1 VRSTNKQTM
10 RITNRLL
17 LGAAALIWASAPG
30 LAQDSRAPVAKPLR
44 MAQADIPP
52 PTTDDVAAPTAG
64 SAPIA
69 DDVAAPTTQPAPVA
83 SVPVVPPRA
92 ATPAAAAPVSRPAP
106 TAAAAPARSTAAP
119 AVASTTPS
127 AAPTTAADTPS
138 ATPAAATPATPA
150 FVPAIQEASTAPAD
164 AKAAEPQGDPNDSN
178 SIVATV
184 NDESI
189 SDYEVRQRVA
199 LYLATSGINQ
209 QLTPEQRK
217 SIRAQILETLE
228 SEKLQ
233 LQEAV
238 KKKITVSPTEV
249 DKRINAMMSDNKF
262 TIAQLRQTL
271 TAAGASEDA
280 LRSQI
285 TASIAW
291 MKAVQDQYG
300 DRVNITPEM
309 VDAEMR
315 RHAEGANKPH
325 YRVMEIFLPV
335 DNPEQDGKVKKDAEN
350 ILVQLRQG
358 APFAMVARQFSQHPS
373 AATNG
378 DMGWINDGQLA
389 PELNSVLA
397 KLTVGEISEPVRSA
411 GGYYILG
418 LRERQEPLGT
428 KIETAQTGVT
438 GPSGT
443 LPLARFLFPVNPKSP
458 KSELDNVMAVAVQL
472 QQRFNGCATLEQVHK
487 QMQGT
492 VYNDLDN
499 IRLGDL
505 SPQIQKAMENSGPGD
520 AAVPFI
526 SDAGIELIV
535 RCDQRPQI
543 KTAYVMPTRQQVEDQ
558 LFQSQISALA
568 RRYLRDLRRASN
580 IQVRDDSRPDALIR

>member
-1 VRSTNKQTM
+1 M
-10 RITNRLL
+10 RITNSLL
-17 LGAAALIWASAPG
+17 LGAAALIWANTPC
-30 LAQDSRAPVAKPLR
+30 LAQDGFTRAPAVPPLPAR
-44 MAQADIPP
+44 QAQATPVKPMPAPAPAAQPDAA

-64 SAPIA
+64 DP
-69 DDVAAPTTQPAPVA
+69 VAPAPVA
-83 SVPVVPPRA
+83 TAPA
-92 ATPAAAAPVSRPAP
+92 AAPAAAAPVS
-106 TAAAAPARSTAAP
+106 APA
-119 AVASTTPS
+119 
-127 AAPTTAADTPS
+127 AADTAPVIQE
-138 ATPAAATPATPA
+138 AKNNDAPATPA
-150 FVPAIQEASTAPAD
+150 
-164 AKAAEPQGDPNDSN
+164 EPEGNPDDSN

-199 LYLATSGINQ
+199 LYLATSGITQ
-209 QLTPEQRK
+209 QLTPEQKKR
-217 SIRAQILETLE
+217 IREQILESLE
-228 SEKLQ
+228 SEKIQ

-238 KKKITVSPTEV
+238 KKKITVSPVEV
-249 DKRINAMMSDNKF
+249 DKRINAMMAENKF
-262 TIAQLRQTL
+262 TIQALRQTL
-271 TAAGASEDA
+271 TAAGASEEA
-280 LRSQI
+280 LRAQI

-300 DRVNITPEM
+300 DRVNVTPEM
-309 VDAEMR
+309 VTAELQ

-335 DNPEQDGKVKKDAEN
+335 DNPEQDGKVKKDAES
-350 ILVQLRQG
+350 ILAQLRQG

-378 DMGWINDGQLA
+378 DLGWINDGQLA
-389 PELNSVLA
+389 PELNSALA
-397 KLTVGEISEPVRSA
+397 KLAVGEISEPVRSA

-418 LRERQEPLGT
+418 LRERQEPMGT
-428 KIETAQTGVT
+428 RIETAPSTT
-438 GPSGT
+438 GPAGT

-458 KSELDNVMAVAVQL
+458 KAELDNVMAVAHQL
-472 QQRFNGCATLEQVHK
+472 QQRFNGCTALEQVHK

-492 VYNDLDN
+492 VYNNLGD
-499 IRLGDL
+499 IRLADL

-520 AAVPFI
+520 AATPFF

-535 RCDQRPQI
+535 RCDKRPEI
-543 KTAYVMPTRQQVEDQ
+543 KTVYVMPTRQQVEDQ

>member
-1 VRSTNKQTM
+1 M
-10 RITNRLL
+10 RITNSLL
-17 LGAAALIWASAPG
+17 LGAAALIWVSAPSLAQNG
-30 LAQDSRAPVAKPLR
+30 LAPAVPPVPGQQTPAAQARAPVSAPAQ

-52 PTTDDVAAPTAG
+52 PTTDDVAAPTA
-64 SAPIA
+64 SDPASPPVA
-69 DDVAAPTTQPAPVA
+69 SAAPPPAAPVA
-83 SVPVVPPRA
+83 RPVPV
-92 ATPAAAAPVSRPAP
+92 PAAAPAP
-106 TAAAAPARSTAAP
+106 AAAAAPAATPAVATAAP
-119 AVASTTPS
+119 A
-127 AAPTTAADTPS
+127 TA
-138 ATPAAATPATPA
+138 PAAATTATTPAAPA
-150 FVPAIQEASTAPAD
+150 FVPAIQEAKNAPTTS
-164 AKAAEPQGDPNDSN
+164 EPQGNPDDTN

-209 QLTPEQRK
+209 QLTAEQRK

-228 SEKLQ
+228 AEKLQ

-249 DKRINAMMSDNKF
+249 DKRINAMMADNKF
-262 TIAQLRQTL
+262 TIQQLRQTL
-271 TAAGASEDA
+271 TAAGASEEA
-280 LRSQI
+280 LRAQI

-335 DNPEQDGKVKKDAEN
+335 DNPEQDAKVRKDAEN

-378 DMGWINDGQLA
+378 DMGWVNDGQLA
-389 PELNSVLA
+389 PELNSALA
-397 KLTVGEISEPVRSA
+397 KLSVGEISEPVRSA

-428 KIETAQTGVT
+428 KISATPT
-438 GPSGT
+438 GPTGPAGT
-443 LPLARFLFPVNPKSP
+443 LPLARLLFPVNPKGP
-458 KSELDNVMAVAVQL
+458 KAELDNVMAVAAQL
-472 QQRFNGCATLEQVHK
+472 QQRFVGCEALEEVHK

-492 VYNDLDN
+492 VFMNLGDV
-499 IRLGDL
+499 RLADL
-505 SPQIQKAMENSGPGD
+505 SPQIQKAMESSGPGD
-520 AAVPFI
+520 AAAPFI
-526 SDAGIELIV
+526 SDAGIELIA
-535 RCDQRPQI
+535 RCDKRPEV

-558 LFQSQISALA
+558 LFQAQISALA
-568 RRYLRDLRRASN
+568 RRYLRDLKRASN
-580 IQVRDDSRPDALIR
+580 IQVRDDSKPDALIR